1 MTCPRK
7 DMELF
12 TRRASE
18 RLDTAEAAALEMHLR
33 QCTECHAAA
42 EAQRAVWNALD
53 EWPAAPVSDDF
64 DRRLLARIEAEA
76 AAPWWR
82 SIAEMLR
89 QVSWKSAIPV
99 AAACAAIFAIFLLQ
113 SPATHAP
120 RPKPVDIEQV
130 ESVLDDVD
138 MLNQL
143 GAAVPAQPSARSQSG
158 T

>member
-7 DMELF
+7 DVELF
-12 TRRASE
+12 TRRASG
-18 RLDTAEAAALEMHLR
+18 RLDQAEAEAVETHLR
-33 QCTECHAAA
+33 GCTECRATA

-64 DRRLLARIEAEA
+64 DRRLMARIEAEA
-76 AAPWWR
+76 ATPWWR
-82 SIAEMLR
+82 SFSEVLR
-89 QVSWKSAIPV
+89 HVSWKSAIPV

-113 SPATHAP
+113 SPATHTP
-120 RPKPVDIEQV
+120 RQKPVDIEQV
-130 ESVLDDVD
+130 ESALDDVD

-143 GAAVPAQPSARSQSG
+143 GAAVPVQPSARAQSG